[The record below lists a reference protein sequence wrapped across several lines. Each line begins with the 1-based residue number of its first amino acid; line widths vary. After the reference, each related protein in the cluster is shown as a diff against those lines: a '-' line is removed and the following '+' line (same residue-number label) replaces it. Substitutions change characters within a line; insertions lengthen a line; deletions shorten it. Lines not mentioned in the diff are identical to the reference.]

1 MAIAA
6 ILIGA
11 MGGAIAITTRAID
24 GGEDR
29 NARASRAID
38 AAGVIAEDLR
48 TATAVTATGGTSVE
62 MILPDRD
69 ADGSA
74 ERVRYSW
81 GGTSG
86 ASIRSTYNNTT
97 TELLGDVRSFS
108 VSTRTRDVPAYS
120 TQSATLFDATSYASG
135 VARVDF
141 QVGGEGALGQY
152 VLPTLPAGAV
162 QYTISSISLPIRR
175 EGGDGE
181 VLLISV
187 YEAGPGGLPSS
198 RLIAYKSIIEK
209 TLAGTPTW
217 TTITFPSC
225 EPVEAGRGVVITFT
239 SIKNLVALVP
249 GVSDDGFLPGGLPGL
264 TVGAGGLLG
273 GLTDVLKGTTG
284 TIANVVN
291 GLVSGATVDK
301 ADACRLERCYY
312 SSGLDY
318 RRRLSIAANGTD
330 YGVESPGSTLRFQL
344 DGQVTIRNYGP
355 GKD

>member
-48 TATAVTATGGTSVE
+48 TATAVTATGGSSVE

-120 TQSATLFDATSYASG
+120 TPSATLFDATSYASG
-135 VARVDF
+135 VYRTDF
-141 QVGGEGALGQY
+141 VVGSAGAIGQY
-152 VLPTLPAGAV
+152 VLPTLSAGAV
-162 QYTISSISLPIRR
+162 QYTVTSIRTPMQRESSA
-175 EGGDGE
+175 DG
-181 VLLISV
+181 VLLVSV

-198 RLIAYKSIIEK
+198 RLIAYKSILESS
-209 TLAGTPTW
+209 LSGGTTW

-239 SIKNLVALVP
+239 SISSLVALVP
-249 GVSDDGFLPGGLPGL
+249 GVSDEGFLPGGLPGL
-264 TVGAGGLLG
+264 TVGAGGLGDL
-273 GLTDVLKGTTG
+273 LKSTTG
-284 TIANVVN
+284 SVAGVVN
-291 GLVSGATVDK
+291 GLVSGASPNSR
-301 ADACRLERCYY
+301 DACRLERCYY